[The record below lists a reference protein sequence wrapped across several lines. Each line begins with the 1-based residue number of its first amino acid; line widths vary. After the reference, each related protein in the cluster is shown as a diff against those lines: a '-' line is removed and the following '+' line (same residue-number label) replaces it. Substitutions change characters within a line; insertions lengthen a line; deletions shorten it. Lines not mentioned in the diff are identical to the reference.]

1 MKSNRRQFLRASA
14 LSVPFILP
22 SRVWSADVAPSE
34 RITMGFIGMGKQSD
48 HLLRAF
54 LGQPGVEVV
63 AVCDV
68 DKTRREHAA
77 KKVAEHYAAQK
88 TEGWKGCMETGDFRD
103 VVGRK
108 DIDAVCIATPDHWHA
123 IITVAALKAGKDVY
137 CEKPLTH
144 NIHEAVTV
152 MAAVEAEKRVLQ
164 TGSMQRSSGEFR
176 VACELVRNGVIGK
189 LVRAEVQ
196 FGPPPLPCNLPEEA
210 MEPGLDWDRWLG
222 PAPVRPYNSVL
233 SPRGV
238 HGHFPDWRMN
248 AEYGGGMITDW
259 GAHHLDIAHW
269 GLGVDD
275 SGPVELRAPEGC
287 AELLKER
294 QNGKVEGCELVYGN
308 GVVVK
313 HVQKGFGAH
322 FFGENGEV
330 KVNRGQFE
338 VVLNGKVA
346 YTKGEKTS
354 VERAYMTAEKE
365 LLKDA
370 AVKLY
375 KSTNHMD
382 DFLKA
387 VRARTKPITSEIVG
401 GRSAIACHLINIAYR
416 TGKNLKWDP
425 AANTFREDSCA
436 LSELTR
442 SYRGEWKV

>member
-1 MKSNRRQFLRASA
+1 
-14 LSVPFILP
+14 
-22 SRVWSADVAPSE
+22 
-34 RITMGFIGMGKQSD
+34 
-48 HLLRAF
+48 
-54 LGQPGVEVV
+54 
-63 AVCDV
+63 
-68 DKTRREHAA
+68 
-77 KKVAEHYAAQK
+77 
-88 TEGWKGCMETGDFRD
+88 
-103 VVGRK
+103 
-108 DIDAVCIATPDHWHA
+108 
-123 IITVAALKAGKDVY
+123 
-137 CEKPLTH
+137 
-144 NIHEAVTV
+144 

-275 SGPVELRAPEGC
+275 SGPVEVRAPEGC

-294 QNGKVEGCELVYGN
+294 QNGKVEGCELIYGN

-313 HVQKGFGAH
+313 HVQRGFGAH

-416 TGKNLKWDP
+416 TGKTLKWDP